1 MKVSGIFVAT
11 GPGEAEL
18 LATSLPAL
26 LAQVDELVVV
36 ANGPGSRPKNL
47 PAEVRVVENDHP
59 LGFSANVNKG
69 IAATS
74 GDYVVISNPGCR
86 SRRELRAASSPR
98 SPMRTRAA
106 ASSARR

>member
-59 LGFSANVNKG
+59 IGFSANVNKG
-69 IAATS
+69 IAATT
-74 GDYVVISNPGCR
+74 GDYVVISNPDAVPEDSCV
-86 SRRELRAASSPR
+86 RELAAFADAHPR
-98 SPMRTRAA
+98 CGT
-106 ASSARR
+106 SARR